1 VRERNNHLFMIRIT
15 DQYFWNFIFT
25 LFFLCFVVMG
35 MIILNTE
42 TRIEP
47 ADLTWFDFTLMT
59 LATLR
64 LVRLVVYD
72 AITKFFR
79 EQFWDVKESKIGL
92 VLEKPDSGPRRTL
105 ADLLSCPWCIG
116 IWAGATVVFFYLWTP
131 YAYFPVLFLAISSLA
146 TTLQLLANMIGFQA
160 EKAKQESE
168 RL

>member
-1 VRERNNHLFMIRIT
+1 MLRIT

-42 TRIEP
+42 SRIAP
-47 ADLTWFDFTLMT
+47 ADLSWMDLTLMT
-59 LATLR
+59 LATMR

-72 AITKFFR
+72 SITKFFR
-79 EQFWDVKESKIGL
+79 EQFWDVKDTKVGL
-92 VLEKPDSGPRRTL
+92 VLEKPESGPRRTL

-116 IWAGATVVFFYLWTP
+116 IWAGASVAFFYLWTP
-131 YAYFPVLFLAISSLA
+131 YAYFIVLFLALSAVA
-146 TTLQLLANMIGFQA
+146 TTLQLLANSLGWKA
-160 EKAKQESE
+160 EILKQENE